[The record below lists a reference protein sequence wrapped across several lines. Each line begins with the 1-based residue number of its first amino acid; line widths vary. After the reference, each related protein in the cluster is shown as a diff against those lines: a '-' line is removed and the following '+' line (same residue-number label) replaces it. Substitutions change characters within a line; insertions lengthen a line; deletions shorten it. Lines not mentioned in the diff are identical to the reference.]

1 MTSAAGAGLGCH
13 GNATRDEEAVS
24 TAKAARLWRE
34 AGRYR
39 PIAAPRHLVYYP
51 GNKVIHSEATVFY
64 DSYKCFRHLHTN
76 FTNMSISSK
85 KKTLLL
91 TMKNHF

>member
-39 PIAAPRHLVYYP
+39 RLAAQRHLVYYT
-51 GNKVIHSEATVFY
+51 GCNVIHVPAKQPSFTIIVSEQ
-64 DSYKCFRHLHTN
+64 
-76 FTNMSISSK
+76 I
-85 KKTLLL
+85 
-91 TMKNHF
+91 